1 MNLSFLTI
9 LVCSLIVLYFTL
21 SVITALGIRKKI
33 PADSNYRKGK
43 PLVSIVVTA
52 RNEENYLPE
61 CLESLRK
68 INYPKDKLEF
78 ILVNDRSSDKTP
90 EIMGKF
96 ARSISSAKVINI
108 QNNPFPYTG
117 KVNGLIQ
124 GVKASR
130 GEILFFTDA
139 DCIVAPTWIESTICK
154 YDKSTGMVGGFLLL
168 DRKGENFPLFS
179 RLQSIDWVYFTAV
192 GSGWANLGHP
202 LSIFGNNFSI
212 RKKLYDTVGGF
223 ESVGNHVIEDFALT
237 RNVYKKT
244 NSRIRIALDHRN
256 CVITRPVKTL
266 KEFLIQRKRWAVG
279 GRSHGFL
286 GFFLMGI
293 TFLVNLFL
301 LILLIAGNFQPALFF
316 FTMLL
321 VADIILLHH
330 PLKILKRLD
339 LLLYILPY
347 KLFYIGYT
355 LLFAPILL
363 FARNIQWKSISYNV
377 RKERNLR

>member
-1 MNLSFLTI
+1 MSLSFLSI
-9 LVCSLIVLYFTL
+9 LVFSLIALYFAF
-21 SVITALGIRKKI
+21 SVVTAWGIRRKT
-33 PADSNYRKGK
+33 PADSNYKKDK
-43 PLVSIVVTA
+43 PPVSVVIVA
-52 RNEENYLPE
+52 RNEENSLQE
-61 CLESLRK
+61 CFKSLQQ

-90 EIMGKF
+90 DIMAEF
-96 ARSISSAKVINI
+96 ARSTPFAKVINI
-108 QNNPFPYTG
+108 ENIPSSLTG

-124 GVKASR
+124 GVRASR

-139 DCIVAPTWIESTICK
+139 DCTVPPTWVESTILK
-154 YDKSTGMVGGFLLL
+154 YDESTGMVGGFLLL
-168 DRKGENFPLFS
+168 DRKRENSLLFS
-179 RLQSIDWVYFTAV
+179 RLQSFDWIYFTAV

-202 LSIFGNNFSI
+202 LSIFGNNSSI

-244 NSRIRIALDHRN
+244 NFRIRIALDQKN

-266 KEFLIQRKRWAVG
+266 RDFFIQRKRWAIG

-286 GFFLMGI
+286 GFFLMG
-293 TFLVNLFL
+293 TAFLTNLLF
-301 LILLIAGNFQPALFF
+301 LILLIAGNFQSALFLF
-316 FTMLL
+316 AMLL
-321 VADIILLHH
+321 VSDIIFLHY

-363 FARNIQWKSISYNV
+363 FARNIQWKSTSYNV
-377 RKERNLR
+377 RKERNL